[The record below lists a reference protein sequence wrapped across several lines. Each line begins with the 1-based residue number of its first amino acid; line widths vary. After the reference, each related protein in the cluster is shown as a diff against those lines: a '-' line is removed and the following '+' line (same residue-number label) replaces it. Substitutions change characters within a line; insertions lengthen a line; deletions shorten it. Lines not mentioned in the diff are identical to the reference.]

1 MLEGAGDLFM
11 WFEAPVWSITSFLP
25 QTAHD
30 MLNIPAMLVL
40 ADLHRALVLK
50 EMCFECLFVRGA
62 PMLADPAFD
71 TMAPPLLLELFRDFA
86 TRRLVRTQFA
96 VPPADVPEEEEE
108 EYVESVVQDKKRR
121 RAAPR
126 G

>member
-1 MLEGAGDLFM
+1 
-11 WFEAPVWSITSFLP
+11 
-25 QTAHD
+25 

-50 EMCFECLFVRGA
+50 EMCFECLCVRGA

-71 TMAPPLLLELFRDFA
+71 TLAPPLLLELFRDFA

-96 VPPADVPEEEEE
+96 VPPADEPEEE

-121 RAAPR
+121 KAAPR

>member
-1 MLEGAGDLFM
+1 
-11 WFEAPVWSITSFLP
+11 
-25 QTAHD
+25 

-96 VPPADVPEEEEE
+96 VPPADEPEEE